1 VHPDDSKNV
10 LAMEACSAADNQQWY
25 VERPSDVPRLTR
37 MTNRDT
43 GATRC
48 LEAMQQPP
56 ERPPLAQQCR
66 ADDVRS
72 YLTSSSSTSKIKFEF
87 GGIGPAPCSP

>member
-25 VERPSDVPRLTR
+25 VERPSDVLRLTR
-37 MTNRDT
+37 LTNRDT

-48 LEAMQQPP
+48 LEAVQPP
-56 ERPPLAQQCR
+56 ERAPLAQQCR